1 MFVCVKISSHVVCV
15 HRHVHVCSC
24 VACIVV
30 HVFRCANVFTWQIYV
45 KVPSQYCLCVC
56 APVCM
61 YEHMC
66 VYLYVMS
73 AHGGALPVW
82 TMCAH
87 VCVCVCVYEG
97 ETLPSTHIHTLEK
110 ITTYSVH
117 VCACLQVCVRV

>member
-87 VCVCVCVYEG
+87 VCVCVCVRVNICVYTG
-97 ETLPSTHIHTLEK
+97 HMRGVALTIQVVAAASF
-110 ITTYSVH
+110 
-117 VCACLQVCVRV
+117 ACF